1 MAWLNLQR
9 LLPTRKIW
17 KLFSTKLQTKFHKVL
32 SKSKVIKKSKNP
44 NSFSK
49 ASKKLAP
56 WPAFRVQF
64 KTKGSN
70 KFKHKSKYRPT
81 LKCPKKAAPVYIDQ
95 LFIEDVSVVKEKYV
109 QPMITAKTANKNI
122 KQVCVMET
130 EQAEIHLGESSV
142 PSTSM
147 VDENP
152 NDQKQLVAADEMWE
166 SLTLASPQLHCIN
179 ERAEEFIAKF
189 RANMRQQNLLAH
201 HL

>member
-1 MAWLNLQR
+1 MSWLNLQR

-32 SKSKVIKKSKNP
+32 SKSKVIKKSKKP

-56 WPAFRVQF
+56 WPVFRVQF

-81 LKCPKKAAPVYIDQ
+81 LKYHKKAAPVYIDQ

-109 QPMITAKTANKNI
+109 QPMITANKNL

-152 NDQKQLVAADEMWE
+152 NDQQQLVAADEIWE

>member
-1 MAWLNLQR
+1 MSWLNLQR

-32 SKSKVIKKSKNP
+32 GKSKVIKKSKKP

-56 WPAFRVQF
+56 WPVFRVQF

-70 KFKHKSKYRPT
+70 KFKHKSKYRST
-81 LKCPKKAAPVYIDQ
+81 LKYHKKAAPVYIDQ

-109 QPMITAKTANKNI
+109 QLTAKTANKDI

-130 EQAEIHLGESSV
+130 EQAEIHLGKRSV

-152 NDQKQLVAADEMWE
+152 NDQQQLVAADEMWE

-189 RANMRQQNLLAH
+189 RANMRQQNLLARR
-201 HL
+201 L